1 MASQIDV
8 VCSTINDQFLNQE
21 FQIPDLINS
30 LDSNISFNAV
40 QQTIHY
46 ARLNGFITTDRP
58 GAIGRARKTYK
69 VILPLECERV
79 KRSQQIAHNKAKG
92 LIAPDRFT
100 DENHPA
106 KRHITDHFYT
116 AFSVYSPRTESILA
130 LCGPNVERFIRNS
143 MKITDMSAPPKVSLV
158 ECEEGVA
165 EEIMGKLSMYG
176 KKQPLPTY
184 NMYNVRL
191 EDFLGSG
198 FYQFQ
203 ELDCE
208 GNWKLLY
215 PTYHKRLI
223 EQAENQSHIKG
234 MVITTFARVQG
245 IPILNEYLSL
255 LLSNIGTSF
264 TNNEIMES
272 SAVKKMLG
280 QWRYVHLYDS
290 FPKCINMGRLL
301 KLLIYRYS
309 QGGCQMFSALM
320 IYR

>member
-8 VCSTINDQFLNQE
+8 VCSVINDQFLNEE

-30 LDSNISFNAV
+30 LDSNISFNVV

-69 VILPLECERV
+69 VIFPLECERI
-79 KRSQQIAHNKAKG
+79 KRSQQISHNKTKG
-92 LIAPDRFT
+92 LIDHDRFT

-116 AFSVYSPRTESILA
+116 TFSVYSPKTESILA

-143 MKITDMSAPPKVSLV
+143 IKIIDMRTPPKISLV
-158 ECEEGVA
+158 ECEESVSK
-165 EEIMGKLSMYG
+165 EITDKIKIYG
-176 KKQPLPTY
+176 KKQPLPIY

-215 PTYHKRLI
+215 STYHKRLI
-223 EQAENQSHIKG
+223 EQASNRSHIKG
-234 MVITTFARVQG
+234 MIVTTFARRQG
-245 IPILNEYLSL
+245 VPVLNDYISM

-264 TNNEIMES
+264 KNNEVMEPS
-272 SAVKKMLG
+272 VIKKMLG
-280 QWRYVHLYDS
+280 QWHYVHLYDT
-290 FPKCINMGRLL
+290 FPKCTNPGRLL
-301 KLLIYRYS
+301 KLLVYRYA
-309 QGGCQMFSALM
+309 QGGCQMFTTLI
-320 IYR
+320 IYK